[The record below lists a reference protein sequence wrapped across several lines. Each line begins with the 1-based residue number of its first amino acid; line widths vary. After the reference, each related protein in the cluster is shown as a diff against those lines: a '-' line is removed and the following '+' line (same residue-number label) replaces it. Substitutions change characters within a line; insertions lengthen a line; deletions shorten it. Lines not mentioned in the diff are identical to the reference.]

1 MLNILLS
8 WSEVVI
14 LLLEGVMNHLQDGE
28 MLLSVWM
35 WMLTELK

>member
-14 LLLEGVMNHLQDGE
+14 LLLEGVMNHLQDGGDAAVS
-28 MLLSVWM
+28 LDVDAH
-35 WMLTELK
+35 